1 MGSLKSRQCKDLW
14 CVVQMRELCSPLCT
28 ERRTDRL
35 HHVRDRSQLLNCT
48 RRSAASAFL
57 HLPTSR
63 RQDQITGYAEG
74 RGHTACTDSADSGVH
89 TCVHTYIQ
97 IYISSPRT
105 SGTQPD
111 PSIHPSSHPSIQACM
126 HACLRLFIQIICS
139 FMHSFVHSYSRAELH
154 TYIHTDRG
162 HTSWQ
167 ISNH

>member
-126 HACLRLFIQIICS
+126 HAFVYSFNHLFIHALIR
-139 FMHSFVHSYSRAELH
+139 SFVQSCRI
-154 TYIHTDRG
+154 TYIHTYR
-162 HTSWQ
+162 SW
-167 ISNH
+167 SYFVAD